1 MSNISELNHLGKAKL
16 PAVWVKEKRECFEY
30 SEFQYPGHERL
41 LRGKIQSGSSLS
53 FRWWGRG
60 LIDSVWSPELTV
72 AGVNQG
78 EMCHTKQKCLGRN
91 IKSLV
96 AFSPKWS
103 GSNSLKNSHGPVEIN
118 RLLSMCRC
126 ELTVSSGSSFR

>member
-1 MSNISELNHLGKAKL
+1 M
-16 PAVWVKEKRECFEY
+16 
-30 SEFQYPGHERL
+30 
-41 LRGKIQSGSSLS
+41 
-53 FRWWGRG
+53 
-60 LIDSVWSPELTV
+60 

-91 IKSLV
+91 IKSFVKKLV

-103 GSNSLKNSHGPVEIN
+103 GSNSLKNSHDPVEIN